1 MKNKYVLLGDTNS
14 INIEIICKSHS
25 KIRNKVKYI
34 LIGNKDELKSYL
46 QRINSKIKINEIEDP
61 INFKKYDISKFN
73 IYNVEKI
80 SKKKSI
86 NIINQINISNK
97 LASITNYELI
107 TMPIDKSVIK
117 KEIVF
122 NGMTEYLAKIN
133 KRETVM
139 LMYGDKFSV
148 IPITTHINLKNVNDF
163 ISRSYLLAKLKNIFN
178 LLKKRDDRIKITKNF
193 FLCVNPHCS
202 ENETIGRE
210 DKVIRNVIKNFSK
223 INGPIPA
230 DSAFINFDKR
240 SLFISM
246 YHDQVLIPFKILNKN
261 GMNITLG
268 LPFLRLSPAHGT
280 ARNLK
285 YKNKADISSF
295 LKCMLF

>member
-1 MKNKYVLLGDTNS
+1 MKKKYVLLGDT
-14 INIEIICKSHS
+14 IQLTLKLFATHS

-34 LIGNKDELKSYL
+34 LIGNIDELKSYL

-178 LLKKRDDRIKITKNF
+178 LLKRDDRIKITKNF